1 MHFSPARFARI
12 AVLSL
17 ALATA
22 AGAVGAADKVVTVP
36 VKFAKGTTGTTVKG
50 AIKGYDSMEYLV
62 VARAGQT
69 LRLTISGS
77 TNANVNVFPPRANGT
92 PDPDADGLE
101 LSSDYQNGRSSESAV
116 LPANGTYRIQV
127 YQFRAIAR
135 RGTVSKFSLKID
147 IR

>member
-1 MHFSPARFARI
+1 MPWFPARFARI
-12 AVLSL
+12 AVLALTL
-17 ALATA
+17 AAA

-36 VKFAKGTTGTTVKG
+36 VKFAKGTTGATVKG
-50 AIKGYDSMEYLV
+50 AIKGYDSVEYLV

-69 LRLTISGS
+69 LRLAITGS
-77 TNANVNVFPPRANGT
+77 ANANVNVFPPRADGT
-92 PDPDADGLE
+92 PDPDASGLE
-101 LSSDYQNGRSSESAV
+101 LSAAYRNGRSSESAV

-135 RGTVSKFSLKID
+135 RGTVSKYSLKIE